1 MLANESIINGQFY
14 TGGCNKDGFDPGNRH
29 ECIGKNGTIPNRVS
43 DGDYVSS
50 FSSIGGFNSDAVP
63 TKQLPLYRNCAN
75 IRVQGGTPLEDRP
88 ANWVAP
94 FIGGSQDNVKGQ
106 PIPLD
111 TCAFKNFRAEPTD
124 ASIVDVNDV
133 RDNMEF
139 GLPDGWAVPAKALS
153 NPNEKGK
160 PEPAAHPTSLPTSLT
175 AQHNAVRTACSRV
188 SAFSRILLDSCHH
201 FVRESLRG
209 HVGKGSYTSQCA
221 TLEAVSVHPASS
233 YSRDS
238 RSPLPRQPRGLCFAL
253 LKTTPLYEFLPRDLF
268 ITETDINR
276 VLNRSDVVQPL
287 VGAHDTFDIAVT
299 VWQLATFEEQIAQYL
314 DLHPKKADV
323 NEATLPWA
331 EVEDEAAYLY
341 HEAYVKCDG
350 HQGTNYDLQ
359 ASFVI
364 VPHAPSPL
372 GHFKNFSSW
381 FPAAV
386 NRELVPSGKPLLCIV
401 QKRHAAF
408 YKFCLTLTET
418 RFPIISPTEDYRRP
432 VHRALDSFAMDIPL
446 IERHEVPSV
455 SPPRMNHSKED
466 LKYYNDYPEDSD
478 IRLKY
483 PHAVTRS
490 ASSVNRDSS
499 AVMGTWGCTTAL
511 SKYILPIP
519 RRQELAVP
527 DPEAEGGF
535 RDEFAYALYMDVL
548 QIVAGPKLFGDSVAG
563 GPHLLLSSRLL
574 WILPK
579 LPVRSRPSH
588 VQATFLFL
596 GRLPKHFRRPVY
608 VAFGSSSFSPKNSSL
623 VDINSFPRVV
633 RFQITHHVSPDLG
646 VDDESEKQ

>member
-1 MLANESIINGQFY
+1 ML
-14 TGGCNKDGFDPGNRH
+14 
-29 ECIGKNGTIPNRVS
+29 
-43 DGDYVSS
+43 
-50 FSSIGGFNSDAVP
+50 
-63 TKQLPLYRNCAN
+63 
-75 IRVQGGTPLEDRP
+75 
-88 ANWVAP
+88 
-94 FIGGSQDNVKGQ
+94 
-106 PIPLD
+106 
-111 TCAFKNFRAEPTD
+111 
-124 ASIVDVNDV
+124 
-133 RDNMEF
+133 
-139 GLPDGWAVPAKALS
+139 GLS
-153 NPNEKGK
+153 
-160 PEPAAHPTSLPTSLT
+160 T
-175 AQHNAVRTACSRV
+175 ATRETTRV

-287 VGAHDTFDIAVT
+287 VGVHDTFDIAVT

-341 HEAYVKCDG
+341 HEAYVKAKERDE
-350 HQGTNYDLQ
+350 QEVLDVSNSDQNIGTNYDLQ

-364 VPHAPSPL
+364 VPHTPSPL

-386 NRELVPSGKPLLCIV
+386 NRPRFKSFL
-401 QKRHAAF
+401 
-408 YKFCLTLTET
+408 
-418 RFPIISPTEDYRRP
+418 FPIISPTEDYRRP